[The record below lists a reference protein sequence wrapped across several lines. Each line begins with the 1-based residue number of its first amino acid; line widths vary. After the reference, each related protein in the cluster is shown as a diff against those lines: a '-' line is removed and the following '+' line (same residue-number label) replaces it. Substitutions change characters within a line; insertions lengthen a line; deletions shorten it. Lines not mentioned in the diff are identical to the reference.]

1 MSVVVG
7 LISPTLSP
15 LSLYIVIPEYS
26 ALTGS
31 LNVNSNVSGAFDIT
45 PFCGGVVF
53 PKLHAQM
60 RYCEVLELIII
71 KHHYQC
77 QSYFRTSL

>member
-1 MSVVVG
+1 M
-7 LISPTLSP
+7 
-15 LSLYIVIPEYS
+15 PEYS

-31 LNVNSNVSGAFDIT
+31 LNVNFIVSGAFDIT

-60 RYCEVLELIII
+60 RHYEVSELTII
-71 KHHYQC
+71 K
-77 QSYFRTSL
+77 TSLSMPKLL